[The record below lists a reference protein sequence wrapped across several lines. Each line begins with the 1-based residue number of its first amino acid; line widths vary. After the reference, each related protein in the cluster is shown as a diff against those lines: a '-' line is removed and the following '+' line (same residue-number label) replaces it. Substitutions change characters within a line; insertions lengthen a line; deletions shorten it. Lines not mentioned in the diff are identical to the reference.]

1 MVAVPF
7 GFSIGDFIA
16 GTKLLIDVFGAFK
29 ETSGASSKY
38 ASDTTFLHSLTST
51 LQHLDDYVKP
61 NPQNAL
67 SSSIS
72 SLLDTV
78 RGPLDDFKTFLD
90 KYEASLGKVST
101 KSKLGKVPKTVTYT
115 LKDISGKIA
124 KLRQQVEQP
133 LLHFS
138 RCNKCR
144 MLSIS
149 AHDAHK
155 SDQFSKTI
163 EELPDQPLRPE
174 QCAQIVEAT
183 KVADI
188 PTELDKQIQVLQRS
202 ASEHNI
208 GQDEQLQRIK
218 DMRAK
223 LDGGLANLT
232 LSLEKVE
239 DVTTT
244 DVATRAGQQA
254 QLGASKD
261 MQSSLSQL
269 SAALET
275 GTTEIKKSVKVHRDL
290 VFVFKTFLEEKV
302 AINER
307 ATAKAD
313 APSRASSDK
322 VESSPWPPATLP
334 AAHMA
339 ITLLSTVVSSIT
351 AVSVIKQSR
360 KPTPMSSST
369 APDIP
374 RTISSSRQSLKGR
387 KPTPISFSKAP
398 EVPRGIRSAT
408 LNRTIVKGEVPHEP
422 PSQSSA
428 KTWVSDFSSSTAY
441 GRTSSMRR
449 DTSSPKPSTPKPST
463 PKPSTSKSTRTN
475 SLSTHN
481 SLWGYGND
489 TEWSKKM
496 SKLDETDSHSG
507 RKNNHQRPDHHPD
520 SNDHKYLESPGPVI
534 PSLNKGLHAGW
545 GHGRHSHRD
554 HEGHHSRY
562 SGGHAGGQSGQYCG
576 GYVGGDYGTGGAS
589 GTYSGGYIA
598 GGSGSGGGAS
608 GTYSGGYIGKPS
620 ESSDGSWPCQT
631 CYSVN
636 SDLTPDFCPLCGS
649 TRYDS

>member
-133 LLHFS
+133 LQAINSL
-138 RCNKCR
+138 
-144 MLSIS
+144 LSLQQI
-149 AHDAHK
+149 
-155 SDQFSKTI
+155 KTI

-174 QCAQIVEAT
+174 QCAQIVEAI

-275 GTTEIKKSVKVHRDL
+275 GTTEIKKSMKVHRDL
-290 VFVFKTFLEEKV
+290 L
-302 AINER
+302 AM
-307 ATAKAD
+307 ATGNPARCTHGDHAAFNSGLQHHGGVGYQAK
-313 APSRASSDK
+313 
-322 VESSPWPPATLP
+322 
-334 AAHMA
+334 
-339 ITLLSTVVSSIT
+339 
-351 AVSVIKQSR
+351 
-360 KPTPMSSST
+360 
-369 APDIP
+369 
-374 RTISSSRQSLKGR
+374 
-387 KPTPISFSKAP
+387 SKANANVILHGP
-398 EVPRGIRSAT
+398 GYSA
-408 LNRTIVKGEVPHEP
+408 
-422 PSQSSA
+422 
-428 KTWVSDFSSSTAY
+428 
-441 GRTSSMRR
+441 
-449 DTSSPKPSTPKPST
+449 
-463 PKPSTSKSTRTN
+463 
-475 SLSTHN
+475 
-481 SLWGYGND
+481 ND
-489 TEWSKKM
+489 
-496 SKLDETDSHSG
+496 
-507 RKNNHQRPDHHPD
+507 
-520 SNDHKYLESPGPVI
+520 
-534 PSLNKGLHAGW
+534 
-545 GHGRHSHRD
+545 
-554 HEGHHSRY
+554 
-562 SGGHAGGQSGQYCG
+562 
-576 GYVGGDYGTGGAS
+576 
-589 GTYSGGYIA
+589 
-598 GGSGSGGGAS
+598 
-608 GTYSGGYIGKPS
+608 
-620 ESSDGSWPCQT
+620 
-631 CYSVN
+631 
-636 SDLTPDFCPLCGS
+636 
-649 TRYDS
+649 

>member
-72 SLLDTV
+72 CLLDTV

-133 LLHFS
+133 LQAINSL
-138 RCNKCR
+138 
-144 MLSIS
+144 LSLQQI
-149 AHDAHK
+149 
-155 SDQFSKTI
+155 KTI

-174 QCAQIVEAT
+174 QCAQIVEAI

-275 GTTEIKKSVKVHRDL
+275 GTTEIKKSMKVHRDL

-589 GTYSGGYIA
+589 GTYSGGYI
-598 GGSGSGGGAS
+598 
-608 GTYSGGYIGKPS
+608 GKPS

>member
-61 NPQNAL
+61 YPQNAL

-133 LLHFS
+133 LQAINSL
-138 RCNKCR
+138 
-144 MLSIS
+144 LSLQQI
-149 AHDAHK
+149 
-155 SDQFSKTI
+155 KTI

-174 QCAQIVEAT
+174 QCAQIVEAI

-275 GTTEIKKSVKVHRDL
+275 GTTEIKKSMKVHRDL

-408 LNRTIVKGEVPHEP
+408 LNRTIVKGEVPHER

-589 GTYSGGYIA
+589 GTYSGGYI
-598 GGSGSGGGAS
+598 
-608 GTYSGGYIGKPS
+608 GKPS